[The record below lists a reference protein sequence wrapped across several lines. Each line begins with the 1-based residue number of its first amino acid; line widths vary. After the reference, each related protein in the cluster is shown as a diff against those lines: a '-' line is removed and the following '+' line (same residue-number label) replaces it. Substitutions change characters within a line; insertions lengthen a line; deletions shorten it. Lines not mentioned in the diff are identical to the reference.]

1 LLRRLSQKERTRA
14 LRHVLH
20 NQPYFLETK
29 SKTGIQ
35 AEEAVFIFSET
46 LGLDLVPPT
55 KVTQFR
61 HVEGSF
67 QLMVPQVE
75 GFCVEEFKKIRNLY
89 QTKSRYTSEEIQ
101 LFQYFA
107 VFDVLIG
114 NLDRHDRNWFV
125 AYKKEGSRITIY
137 KIFAID
143 HDRCFIRQNPSSIL
157 AMRSQY
163 AWRDCSIS
171 REPMTHETKRFIQN
185 NLQQEQVKKVVETVN
200 KEIMGFFTRR
210 SMERTYQRVKVLQI
224 LAENSDSV
232 TFDSFGTLRSDREIE
247 VFLSHC

>member
-1 LLRRLSQKERTRA
+1 
-14 LRHVLH
+14 
-20 NQPYFLETK
+20 
-29 SKTGIQ
+29 
-35 AEEAVFIFSET
+35 
-46 LGLDLVPPT
+46 
-55 KVTQFR
+55 
-61 HVEGSF
+61 
-67 QLMVPQVE
+67 MVPQVE